1 MILTSIGN
9 PICHL
14 AECPIFNHS
23 EQMLYW
29 TDILEKRIWRY
40 DPQTGRSRI
49 EWEGDFQ
56 VGGFAFT
63 KDNGI
68 VLCTDKG
75 VYLLSR
81 GLKKEQGE
89 LKLLFDIPMAGNER
103 FNDITTDPAGRIF
116 AGTLRTD
123 RKEGILYRLE
133 KNTAPAIVL
142 DGLSTSNGMTFSM
155 DEKYFYHTDSAPMT
169 ITKFQYDPDSG
180 EIHNPQLFYQGA
192 EDNGHPDGITI
203 DTEDHIWVACW
214 GASKVIRLDP
224 AGSIVQEISTQALKT
239 SSVVF
244 AGEKMRELYIT
255 TACEGG
261 TDLEKGLDENGNF
274 FGGLVYHIN
283 EVGVTGR
290 KEFPA
295 DF

>member
-1 MILTSIGN
+1 MQLTSLCN

-14 AECPIFNHS
+14 AECPIWNDF

-40 DPQTGRSRI
+40 DPETGRSRI

-63 KDNGI
+63 MENDI

-81 GLKKEQGE
+81 GPKNQQGE
-89 LKLLFDIPMAGNER
+89 LKLLFDIPLAGNER

-142 DGLSTSNGMTFSM
+142 EGISTSNGMTFSM
-155 DEKYFYHTDSAPMT
+155 DEQYFYHTDSAPMT

-203 DTEDHIWVACW
+203 DTEDRIWVACW
-214 GASKVIRLDP
+214 GASKVIRLDANGKIVHEIPTP
-224 AGSIVQEISTQALKT
+224 AIKT

-244 AGEKMRELYIT
+244 AGENMNELYIT

-261 TDLEKGLDENGNF
+261 KDLEKGLDENGNF
-274 FGGLVYHIN
+274 LGGLIYHTTTD
-283 EVGVTGR
+283 VSGR